1 VTPTPLLLGK
11 YSVIVRGTG
20 SRTVV
25 AEIWHV
31 ERNSAGGSLSTPI
44 GWLAVG
50 VDPGGA
56 EHFEHW
62 EASLFLRE
70 SRADL
75 QDSELPQAVVEWLKD
90 ALQMSEPYVLS
101 VFQFKNDTHLSPGYL
116 SAGKIYDDD

>member
-25 AEIWHV
+25 AKIW
-31 ERNSAGGSLSTPI
+31 R
-44 GWLAVG
+44 